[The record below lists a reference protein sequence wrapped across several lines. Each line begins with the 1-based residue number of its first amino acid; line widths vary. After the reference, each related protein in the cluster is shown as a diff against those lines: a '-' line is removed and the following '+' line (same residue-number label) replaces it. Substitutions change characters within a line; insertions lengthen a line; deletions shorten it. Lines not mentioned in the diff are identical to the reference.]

1 MYPKPAASIA
11 SGPRKLKTIVRTGT
25 SRFSGTRPALKVLRV
40 LRDRPERRGL
50 LVQLERRDPPAR
62 PEQQD
67 LLARLDPS
75 VPLVQPGHRVPP
87 ELTERTELMA
97 QPEHLERL
105 EHRVRR
111 VRRV

>member
-1 MYPKPAASIA
+1 MYPNPAASIA

-40 LRDRPERRGL
+40 LRGRPERRGL

-62 PEQQD
+62 PEQQARLV
-67 LLARLDPS
+67 LLAPLDPS

-105 EHRVRR
+105 E
-111 VRRV
+111 